1 MIKNKTISGKIT
13 LVLCYILLTII
24 TLSVLYPLLWV
35 IMGSFNPGDSL
46 FKPSL
51 IPCEWVQKEA
61 PSQVALD
68 KNSSSENET
77 SQQETKKKL
86 DCKMTTAHYK
96 YLFTETDYA
105 KWYWNT
111 FKIAFGNMVLSTF
124 FIVTAG
130 YVFSRYRF
138 KGRKYSLMTMLVLQ
152 MFPSF
157 MGMIAIYL
165 LLDRIGLLDTHIGLV
180 LVYAGGAIPF
190 GAWLVKGYF
199 DGIPRSLEE
208 AARIDGAGHMT
219 VFFKVMMPLSRPIL
233 VFVAVNNFISPWM
246 DFIFARF
253 VLTSTE
259 KKTLAI
265 GLFDM
270 VTGKS
275 STQFT
280 NFAAGAV
287 LVAIPIT
294 ILFVIFQKHIVEG
307 LKAGANKG

>member
-1 MIKNKTISGKIT
+1 VIKNRKFTDR
-13 LVLCYILLTII
+13 LLLTFSYIFLVALVII
-24 TLSVLYPLLWV
+24 VFYPIVWV
-35 IMGSFNPGDSL
+35 VMGSLNPGDSL
-46 FKPSL
+46 SK
-51 IPCEWVQKEA
+51 
-61 PSQVALD
+61 
-68 KNSSSENET
+68 
-77 SQQETKKKL
+77 TKL
-86 DCKMTTAHYK
+86 FSDNYTFEHYR
-96 YLFTETDYA
+96 YIFTETDYL

-111 FKIAFGNMVLSTF
+111 FKIAFWNMILSTLF
-124 FIVTAG
+124 VVTAG
-130 YVFSRYRF
+130 YAFSRYRF
-138 KGRKYSLMTMLVLQ
+138 RGRKYGLMTMLVLQ

-157 MGMIAIYL
+157 MGMIAIYQ
-165 LLDRIGLLDTHIGLV
+165 LLDRINLLDTHMGLIM
-180 LVYAGGAIPF
+180 VYAGGSIPF

-208 AARIDGAGHMT
+208 AARIDGAGHAT

-233 VFVAVNNFISPWM
+233 VFVAVNNFIGPWM
-246 DFIFARF
+246 DFIFARL

-259 KKTLAI
+259 NKTLAI

-270 VTGKS
+270 ITGKS

-294 ILFVIFQKHIVEG
+294 ILFILFQKHIVEG